1 MRLIFFILFIPFFSL
16 AQLRPPT
23 QFSVSIKDA
32 LNGSEKAHAAKL
44 LGSNWIRTD
53 GVVMSTWSSGDNA
66 YSRAQDSGLNVFV
79 NFSWGNSPSAFQ
91 TDTAAYKTKF
101 LEIVNNYDALP
112 DAVCFEDEPG
122 NGGFHTGSLLTYLN
136 ILKAMVP
143 LCRSLGIKVITDGAV
158 SDVGTEA
165 LIYKYYA
172 DNGMTSDSASFGRCL
187 KNNNK
192 PDILAGTFSEMLQVD
207 TLLTGYRTIA
217 LTHVNMHIKLS
228 RVDADTV
235 YNTVFP
241 SRLFKIFDWYI
252 FKRTGKHPITNELA
266 ARNNAS
272 GAFMTDLIRSA
283 REAKFYLVSFIS
295 NNNGDDAES
304 PLIVSDV
311 LQPAGTTLKNYLDQ
325 YYRRAIP

>member
-1 MRLIFFILFIPFFSL
+1 MRLLILLFIPFFSL
-16 AQLRPPT
+16 AQFRPPT

-32 LNGSEKAHAAKL
+32 LNGSEKAHEAKL

-53 GVVMSTWSSGDNA
+53 GITMSTWSSGDNA
-66 YSRAQDSGLNVFV
+66 YKRAQDSGLKVMV
-79 NFSWGNSPSAFQ
+79 NFSWGVSGSFFQ
-91 TDTAAYKTKF
+91 TDTATYKTKF
-101 LEIVNNYDALP
+101 LEIVNNCPQLP
-112 DAVCFEDEPG
+112 DAVTFEDEPG
-122 NGGFHTGSLLTYLN
+122 NGSFHNGSLLTYLN

-158 SDVGTEA
+158 SDVGVEA
-165 LIYKYYA
+165 LIYKYYS
-172 DNGMTSDSASFGRCL
+172 DNHMTSDSASFGRCL
-187 KNNNK
+187 KNANK
-192 PDILAGTFSEMLQVD
+192 PSIIAGSFSEMLQVD

-228 RVDADTV
+228 RVDADTLL
-235 YNTVFP
+235 NTVFP

-252 FKRTGKHPITNELA
+252 YKRTGKHPITNELA

-272 GAFMTDLIRSA
+272 GAFMTDLIKSA

-304 PLIVSDV
+304 PLIISNV
-311 LQPAGTTLKNYLDQ
+311 LQPAGTTLKTYLDQ